1 MVHIWRVIVVSTRMD
16 PKRSFL
22 THTTQQSLD
31 LKKKT
36 ERPQNTSRIFINE
49 IDKHDH

>member
-22 THTTQQSLD
+22 THTTQQRLD

-36 ERPQNTSRIFINE
+36 KDHKTLVGFLYE